1 MIGELQ
7 PIWKQFEETY
17 APLREWLA
25 AIPDDRLKESP
36 AEGLA
41 SASKIVRHIC
51 RGNLVYSHMIECPTE
66 PRALGDIPDEP
77 DRQELLELIDRSERR
92 VREVFEAVTEED
104 AHESRCDDWNPLGPP
119 VAGPL
124 DAVWFALQIVR
135 HSAYHLGQVSY
146 LMQLGGFSVDYP
158 D

>member
-25 AIPDDRLKESP
+25 AIPDDRLKETP
-36 AEGLA
+36 AEGVA
-41 SASKIVRHIC
+41 SASKIIRHIC
-51 RGNLVYSHMIECPTE
+51 RGNLVYSHMIERSE
-66 PRALGDIPDEP
+66 RALGDIPIEP

-92 VREVFEAVTEED
+92 VREAFEAVTEQN
-104 AHESRCDDWNPLGPP
+104 AHEPRAGDWSPLGPP

-146 LMQLGGFSVDYP
+146 IMQLGGFSVDYP
-158 D
+158 G